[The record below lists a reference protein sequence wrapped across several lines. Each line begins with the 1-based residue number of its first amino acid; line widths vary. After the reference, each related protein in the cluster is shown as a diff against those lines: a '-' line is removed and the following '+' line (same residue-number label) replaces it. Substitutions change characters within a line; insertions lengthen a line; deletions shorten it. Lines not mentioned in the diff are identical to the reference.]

1 MSRTA
6 GLIRW
11 AAATDVGR
19 ARQLN
24 EDSWFGGER
33 IYAVAD
39 GLGGHRAGEVASRM
53 AVEELARLDR
63 KPPDGDIGAELVEA
77 VRAAG
82 RAVAQRS
89 AGDPETAGMAT
100 TVTAI
105 AMDGG
110 AAHLAHVGD
119 SRCYLLR
126 GEQMTLVSTD
136 HTLVARMV
144 DEGAITLEQAETHPQ
159 RSVLT
164 RALGTDPEVDV
175 DHQVIPLAPGDRILL
190 CSDGL
195 SSVVPEP
202 EIAGLLASVRDGDD
216 LCRALVDEANRR
228 GGPDNIT
235 VLIIDVPADAQLP
248 VYDGTSSM
256 AALPEEPVRRPVAPP
271 PARRTRRVPVR
282 LIVWLSILVL
292 AVAGGLGGLRIW
304 SDRNW
309 FVGFDGDQVAIYRGL
324 PTDFWVSLHRV
335 HEPTAL
341 TRDQVEPRYVERLEE
356 GLRAST
362 LEEAREIASRIP
374 RAPTPTPSPT
384 PSPTRSPSVLPSPSP
399 LGSPT

>member
-1 MSRTA
+1 VS
-6 GLIRW
+6 LVRW
-11 AAATDVGR
+11 FAASDVGR
-19 ARQLN
+19 ARSLN
-24 EDSWFGGER
+24 EDSWYGGER

-53 AVEELARLDR
+53 AVEMLAKLDR
-63 KPPDGDIGAELVEA
+63 DPAGPDAGAQLVET

-82 RAVAQRS
+82 RAVADRS
-89 AGDPETAGMAT
+89 ARDPETAGMAT

-105 AMDGG
+105 AIDGG
-110 AAHLAHVGD
+110 DAHLAHVGD

-144 DEGAITLEQAETHPQ
+144 DDGAITLEQAETHPQ

-164 RALGTDPEVDV
+164 RALGTDPDVDV
-175 DHQVIPLAPGDRILL
+175 DHQVIPLAHGDRVLL

-195 SSVVPEP
+195 SSVVPES

-216 LCRALVDEANRR
+216 LCRALIDEANRR

-235 VLIIDVPADAQLP
+235 VVVLDVPADADLGPGDRTARQQA
-248 VYDGTSSM
+248 V
-256 AALPEEPVRRPVAPP
+256 AVEPRRPVTPHP
-271 PARRTRRVPVR
+271 RPATTARRVPRR
-282 LIVWLSILVL
+282 LVAWVALVVAL
-292 AVAGGLGGLRIW
+292 VAGGFTGLRVW

-324 PTDFWVSLHRV
+324 PTDFVISLHRV
-335 HEPTAL
+335 YEPAGI
-341 TRDQVEPRYVERLEE
+341 TRDQVEPFYVPRLDE
-356 GLRAST
+356 GLRAAT
-362 LEEAREIASRIP
+362 LDDAREIASRIP
-374 RAPTPTPSPT
+374 RTAATPSPT
-384 PSPTRSPSVLPSPSP
+384 GSP
-399 LGSPT
+399 GSPTASPSGSPS

>member
-6 GLIRW
+6 GLVRW
-11 AAATDVGR
+11 AAASDVGR

-53 AVEELARLDR
+53 AVEELAKLDR
-63 KPPDGDIGAELVEA
+63 RPAGADPGGELVEA
-77 VRAAG
+77 IRSAG

-89 AGDPETAGMAT
+89 STDPETAGMAT

-105 AMDGG
+105 AIDGG

-126 GEQMTLVSTD
+126 GDEMRLVSSD

-164 RALGTDPEVDV
+164 RALGTDPDVDV
-175 DHQVIPLAPGDRILL
+175 DLQAIPLAAGDRILL

-202 EIAGLLASVRDGDD
+202 EIAGLLATVRDGDD
-216 LCRALVDEANRR
+216 LCRALIEEANRR

-235 VLIIDVPADAQLP
+235 VVIVDVPADADVP
-248 VYDGTSSM
+248 VWDGTARQP
-256 AALPEEPVRRPVAPP
+256 AASEPSVAPP
-271 PARRTRRVPVR
+271 RRPDAPPRRERARRAPTR
-282 LIVWLSILVL
+282 LIVWISILVL
-292 AVAGGLGGLRIW
+292 LIAGGLTGLRMW

-309 FVGFDGDQVAIYRGL
+309 YVGFDGDQVAIYRGL
-324 PTDFWVSLHRV
+324 PTDFVISLNRV
-335 HEPTAL
+335 HESVPL
-341 TRDQVEPRYVERLEE
+341 TRDDVESFYVPRLEE

-374 RAPTPTPSPT
+374 KVATPSPT
-384 PSPTRSPSVLPSPSP
+384 PDTIASPAPTPFGSPS
-399 LGSPT
+399 